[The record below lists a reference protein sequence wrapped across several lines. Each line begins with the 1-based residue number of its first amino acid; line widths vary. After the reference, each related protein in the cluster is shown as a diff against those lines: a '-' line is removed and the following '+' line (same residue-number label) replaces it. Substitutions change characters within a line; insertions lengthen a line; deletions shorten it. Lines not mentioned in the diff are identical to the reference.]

1 MANIANLSDQQ
12 IRDRLAN
19 NIYPRIAELMQ
30 VEQEEIA
37 GKWVVIL
44 NFLLAPKTGYK
55 LNPAPQ
61 LNSDNFQGSFGRQ
74 IFFIHLIK
82 RLFSFRLKG
91 HNFINKDFTTKP

>member
-37 GKWVVIL
+37 GKM
-44 NFLLAPKTGYK
+44 GC
-55 LNPAPQ
+55 
-61 LNSDNFQGSFGRQ
+61 NS
-74 IFFIHLIK
+74 
-82 RLFSFRLKG
+82 
-91 HNFINKDFTTKP
+91 